1 MPIISPEKFWI
12 ITQKNKLHSFI
23 IFSKVQLVS
32 RLPPLRY
39 RFGLSDPPKAA
50 APRSVRCANYTCFAC
65 ILAP

>member
-12 ITQKNKLHSFI
+12 ITQKNKLHCFT

-39 RFGLSDPPKAA
+39 RFGLSAPPKAA
-50 APRSVRCANYTCFAC
+50 APNIINLRPKKMV
-65 ILAP
+65 